1 MSFSLYKASVV
12 YPLAHYYG
20 WAAQNFMFFQFD
32 PQIIFWWFGSNKKPI
47 EFLWKDRIERKVTKI
62 KKGSKHE
69 WYAISFIKDAL
80 WFLNFKNHIN
90 YTISIS

>member
-1 MSFSLYKASVV
+1 
-12 YPLAHYYG
+12 
-20 WAAQNFMFFQFD
+20 
-32 PQIIFWWFGSNKKPI
+32 
-47 EFLWKDRIERKVTKI
+47 VTKI